1 MDNLETGSDSH
12 PPTTDKKGH
21 DVHLLQYVTID
32 SPHHIA
38 MNNFV
43 PVLWPSR
50 TKLKNETSELNCD
63 EVEMPQSQLTQIYVY
78 QIKVDGCLKPQL
90 HIHDFSYGRP

>member
-1 MDNLETGSDSH
+1 MDNLETGCVHTH
-12 PPTTDKKGH
+12 PPPTRKVMMSTNYNMST
-21 DVHLLQYVTID
+21 VD

-63 EVEMPQSQLTQIYVY
+63 EVEMP
-78 QIKVDGCLKPQL
+78 
-90 HIHDFSYGRP
+90 

>member
-1 MDNLETGSDSH
+1 MSTNYNMS
-12 PPTTDKKGH
+12 
-21 DVHLLQYVTID
+21 TID

-50 TKLKNETSELNCD
+50 TLKNETSELNCD
-63 EVEMPQSQLTQIYVY
+63 EVEMPQSQLTQMYVY
-78 QIKVDGCLKPQL
+78 QIRIDGSLKPQL
-90 HIHDFSYGRP
+90 HIHDLSYGRAKIHPDSYPGLSNRNLLA